1 MNGKYRRG
9 LILCLA
15 VFGCI
20 GLVSLANGHEFLAA
34 NGVNDNKYCA
44 SIYFGTSTS
53 NLGTGNGGGLTNFTV
68 KNIAKPT
75 LASTSTFVAG
85 STAAG
90 GVLKFGSSTSNKG
103 TATFTFATG
112 LYISNVSVYAWSKS
126 TAQTM
131 TITTGADTAG
141 KTINFTSSTTVPDL
155 TESED
160 LPLTSKVPTGSVALA
175 HASASTTMSLSIN
188 TGGSSYATYL
198 AKIVLTLS
206 NVQGWTG
213 TVTNPDPAIKLS
225 SSSLTMGVNSQN
237 SSLSVS
243 SYSNFSAE
251 PTYSIDSGTDSSVAT
266 ASINTASGLVTLN
279 SLAKAGSSTFVVT
292 GTNGTESA
300 TASFTVTVDDS
311 LALLTLDKTSVTVN
325 VDGADAVVAA
335 SSSGF
340 TGTVSDEAV
349 SSDTSIATASVSG
362 SNITIHGVKA
372 GSTNVSVTATNGTT
386 RVSKIVAV
394 TVNPTTNP
402 TITLS
407 ASTFTLPLD
416 RTIEQAV
423 SLSISNFSATATL
436 SIVGSNEESSLG
448 SLSATTANNGDV
460 VYVSLEG
467 YYTGECTYTI
477 AANAGSEHA
486 EATLVVTVK
495 NKASITLSDTELY
508 MMEGSSAQTITA
520 TGQGFTGV
528 PTWTA
533 SSDNTAVASTSVGN
547 ASISITPVAYGTATI
562 TVTGHTSIDGDITAT
577 CAVIVKHTPS
587 LTLDTDAVTL
597 TLGDSPLAVT
607 YSTAYFSE
615 TPNVTCSNSSD
626 AVCTVSQSG
635 GVITITPVSAGS
647 STLTVSAHYYY
658 FGNEDASVEL
668 PITIKASSTETEET
682 GTYTLVTSS
691 SQLVAGYNYIIA
703 SSKAAGDTYVSS
715 ELNSSYI
722 SVVAGAVT
730 ANGPDFQIAT
740 NAMTGVHSYKLG
752 GDSSSGYTFEDLI
765 SSGTYLGVSVS
776 GTKTSFASATD
787 ATASTSK
794 WNLSFSSGAISMISK
809 GDTNG
814 LEVQFNSDRF
824 KPYASGFGSIY
835 LYYRVATTGASPKL
849 SLSATSLSLLTDG
862 TSSEITA
869 TTSDFASTVTYSY
882 TSDAS
887 STYLAVEQNANV
899 FTLTP
904 GSYSASKIT
913 VQISATDGATTRTAN
928 VYVRIAEP
936 AEPTITL
943 SPTGLTLEKA
953 GSTGTIAV
961 SCTDFSATPTV
972 TLSGGNTAVATA
984 TMTGSGTSYSI
995 ALTAVGNGS
1004 CTFTISATAGTAYL
1018 TASLNVQV
1026 GSGTTPTSTSAYRI
1040 APVKASGDSASVYN
1054 VTKQG
1059 DGTYKAVL
1067 AKTLSKTG
1075 TDYIEQADVAA
1086 YYEAFDTYPQ
1096 NYRYGSNSTS
1106 AKAAA
1111 IKYGSNGRCAFNYTW
1126 GAYSGSN
1133 DYSVYCGKIIKGK
1146 VYNELDIGTPTTNST
1161 YWSSSSINRG
1171 TYRIVAIPSTA
1182 TTDYADSN
1190 WTSGYAP
1197 VCLYTPDHYGTFY
1210 EYYNYGSAFGTAFR
1224 GTSTG
1229 TTSASRVTPSTVTY
1243 TL

>member
-1 MNGKYRRG
+1 MARKAR
-9 LILCLA
+9 
-15 VFGCI
+15 
-20 GLVSLANGHEFLAA
+20 
-34 NGVNDNKYCA
+34 
-44 SIYFGTSTS
+44 
-53 NLGTGNGGGLTNFTV
+53 
-68 KNIAKPT
+68 
-75 LASTSTFVAG
+75 
-85 STAAG
+85 
-90 GVLKFGSSTSNKG
+90 
-103 TATFTFATG
+103 
-112 LYISNVSVYAWSKS
+112 
-126 TAQTM
+126 Q
-131 TITTGADTAG
+131 
-141 KTINFTSSTTVPDL
+141 
-155 TESED
+155 
-160 LPLTSKVPTGSVALA
+160 LP
-175 HASASTTMSLSIN
+175 
-188 TGGSSYATYL
+188 
-198 AKIVLTLS
+198 
-206 NVQGWTG
+206 
-213 TVTNPDPAIKLS
+213 
-225 SSSLTMGVNSQN
+225 
-237 SSLSVS
+237 
-243 SYSNFSAE
+243 
-251 PTYSIDSGTDSSVAT
+251 
-266 ASINTASGLVTLN
+266 
-279 SLAKAGSSTFVVT
+279 
-292 GTNGTESA
+292 
-300 TASFTVTVDDS
+300 FTVTVDDS
-311 LALLTLDKTSVTVN
+311 LALLTLDKTSITVN

-340 TGTVSDEAV
+340 TGTVSYEAV
-349 SSDTSIATASVSG
+349 SSDASIATASVSG

-386 RVSKIVAV
+386 RFSKTVAV

-436 SIVGSNEESSLG
+436 SITGSNEDSSLG

-533 SSDNTAVASTSVGN
+533 SSDNTAVASTSVGS

-562 TVTGHTSIDGDITAT
+562 TVTGHTAIDGDITAT

-626 AVCTVSQSG
+626 SVCTVSQSG
-635 GVITITPVSAGS
+635 SVITITPVAAGS

-658 FGNEDASVEL
+658 YGDEDASVTL

-682 GTYTLVTSS
+682 GAYTLVTSS

-703 SSKAAGDTYVSS
+703 SSNVAGSTYVSS
-715 ELNSSYI
+715 ELSGTYI
-722 SVVAGAVT
+722 SVVAGTVT
-730 ANGPDFQIAT
+730 SNLTIAT
-740 NAMTGVHSYKLG
+740 NAITGAHSYKLG

-765 SSGTYLGVSVS
+765 SSGTYLGVTVS
-776 GTKTSFASATD
+776 GTKTSVASATD

-794 WNLSFSSGAISMISK
+794 WNLSLSGGAISMISK

-814 LEVQFNSDRF
+814 FEVGFNSDRF
-824 KPYASGFGSIY
+824 KPYASANPIY

-869 TTSDFASTVTYSY
+869 TASDFASTVTYSY

-913 VQISATDGATTRTAN
+913 VQISATDGTTTRTAN

-936 AEPTITL
+936 AEPAITL
-943 SPTGLTLEKA
+943 SPTGLTLTKA
-953 GSTGTIAV
+953 GATGTV
-961 SCTDFSATPTV
+961 SVACTDFAATPTV
-972 TLSGGNTAVATA
+972 TLGGGNTAVATA
-984 TMTGSGTSYSI
+984 NMTGSGTSYTI
-995 ALTAVGNGS
+995 DITAVGDGS

-1018 TASLNVQV
+1018 TADLSVQV
-1026 GSGTTPTSTSAYRI
+1026 GSGTTPTTTSAYRI

-1111 IKYGSNGRCAFNYTW
+1111 IKYGSTGRCAFNYTW

-1161 YWSSSSINRG
+1161 YWSASSINRG
-1171 TYRIVAIPSTA
+1171 TYRIVGIPSTA
-1182 TTDYADSN
+1182 TTDYADSA

-1229 TTSASRVTPSTVTY
+1229 TTSASRVIPNTVTY